1 MLVRAVFLLALAS
14 FASTLSLRAA
24 DPLLPMLADSFGI
37 LPGAASISITSFGIG
52 YGVFQILHGAVGDR
66 IGKFQLMIVLTA
78 LSAVG
83 SFACALAP
91 GLPTLLAARFFTGA
105 MTGGIIPLSMAW
117 IGDTVPYEKRQAFI
131 ARYMLGNFLGMA
143 LGPLTGGYLA
153 EAWGWRMPFHV
164 IGVIY
169 LFITGVFWFEMRANA
184 LTRKPEPAGS
194 SLLDVFRGMWRLL
207 DDYWVRVIL
216 FTVMFSGAFL
226 FAPVSFVP
234 LHAQFRFGI
243 GPGESSMILIAY
255 AAGSM
260 AFAFGS
266 GQLVRMLGERGLLL
280 WGSVLLMAGWPV
292 YAMAPNPTVALLP
305 VFLAGLGTFAVHNT
319 IQVHATQMAPHA
331 RGSAMA
337 LFAAS
342 LFIGQSLAVGVWGA
356 IVDRFGTTPIFLTCA
371 FGAASMA
378 LVFRRSVK
386 RRRS

>member
-1 MLVRAVFLLALAS
+1 MLVRAVFLLALAG
-14 FASTLSLRAA
+14 FASILSLRVS
-24 DPLLPMLADSFGI
+24 DPLLPLLADSFGI
-37 LPGAASISITSFGIG
+37 LPGAASISITAFGIG

-66 IGKFQLMIVLTA
+66 IGKFQLMIVLAA
-78 LSAVG
+78 LSALG

-131 ARYMLGNFLGMA
+131 ARYLLGNFLGMA
-143 LGPLTGGYLA
+143 LGPVAAGYMA
-153 EAWGWRMPFHV
+153 EAWGWRAPFHV

-169 LFITGVFWFEMRANA
+169 IVITAVFWFEMRANPM
-184 LTRKPEPAGS
+184 TRKFEPAGS
-194 SLLDVFRGMWRLL
+194 SLLGVFKGMWRLL
-207 DDYWVRVIL
+207 DDRWVRVIL

-243 GPGESSMILIAY
+243 GPGDSSMILIAY

-260 AFAFGS
+260 TFAFAS
-266 GQLVRMLGERGLLL
+266 GHLVRMLGERGLLL
-280 WGSVLLMAGWPV
+280 WGGVFLMAGWPV
-292 YAMAPNPTVALLP
+292 YAMVPNAAAALLP
-305 VFLAGLGTFAVHNT
+305 VFLAGFGTFCVHNT

-331 RGSAMA
+331 RGSSMA

-342 LFIGQSLAVGVWGA
+342 LFISQSLAVGVWGA
-356 IVDRFGTTPIFLTCA
+356 IVDGFGTTPLFLTCA
-371 FGAASMA
+371 LGAAGMA
-378 LVFRRSVK
+378 LVFRSSGK
-386 RRRS
+386 RHRA